1 MAQSASLIVG
11 IGASAGGLAAFKN
24 FLAHTPADSGMA
36 FVLIQHLDPSHKSL
50 LVELLG
56 ANSPIPVVA
65 ASDGAA
71 VRGNHVYV
79 IPPNATLTI
88 KEGLLRVASPA
99 PARDS
104 RRPIDTFFASLAQNS
119 GERAVGIVL
128 AGVGSDGTI
137 GIRAI
142 KENGGLT
149 LAQAEFDA
157 TALPGMPSSA
167 ASTGLVDQ
175 VMLVEAMPAELVGYD
190 RHLNEVAEKK
200 DGNGHRKDVE
210 QHLQEITSLL
220 HAGSEHDF
228 SGYKEPTL
236 IRRLQ
241 RRMQV
246 LQIDNAT
253 GYIERLKADNG
264 EVDALFRD
272 LLIGV
277 TQFFRDP
284 SAFDAL
290 KLSAIAPL
298 TARVIDRPIR
308 IWVPGCSTGE
318 EVYSIAI
325 LVREALHD
333 AHMAHEVMIFGTD
346 IDANAVAI
354 ARTARYREPLSG
366 LSAERFDK
374 WFAKVGETYC
384 PGPEVRDMCVF
395 STHSLIKDPPFS
407 RLDLISCRNVLIY
420 LGQDLQD
427 LIMRNFHYAL
437 LPDAYLFL
445 GPSESVTRNSKLF
458 STLDRKHR
466 ILQRQ
471 DVDAGILPMFH
482 RSATSAT
489 PQPVPRPA
497 RQQVVE
503 DRIDRSVRRV
513 MEHYAPAYFVIDSN
527 NEILRFSGAETGPY
541 LEPSAGAASFGLFS
555 IVQKSL
561 RPAVRAA
568 VRKALA
574 EKNTVVNES
583 LTIRIDGKARA
594 LTLIVEP
601 IGSENGAAGGG
612 TCVVAFRHSSPH
624 ALQGESEAKP
634 EIAAAGVQ
642 DSEHEIRALKAQLRV
657 ASDEVEM
664 RAQDMKSTTEEY
676 QAVNEELQ
684 SSNEELETAKEEM
697 QSVNE
702 ELQTVNNEMQS
713 KNEKLSRLNSDLQNL
728 LDSTQIATVFLD
740 DKMQIRHFT
749 PSVTSLFPMREGD
762 VGRPIT
768 DIVHQLAYHTL
779 QADLEGVQRDGSVI
793 ERDLVLKDG
802 AHSFVMRMNP
812 YRTIQGAID
821 GIVVTFVDITH
832 RKAQEERQKL
842 LSKELEHRTNNLL
855 AVIMSVVHQSLAGT
869 PALDDARN
877 RLTARLHALA
887 KANLLLTGGSWQ
899 GASVRHV
906 IDHELKIFKGHLS
919 VEGPEVVLTANATQ
933 SFALVIHELATNA
946 AKYGAL
952 SAPTGKIAVSW
963 SIKGVEPSLVFRWE
977 EEGGPGV
984 TAPTRVG
991 FGTTL
996 LKAAFQGGSTPRIEY
1011 SPTGLI
1017 YTLEVALS
1025 AVAIQPVEL

>member
-1 MAQSASLIVG
+1 MVQSASLIVG

-36 FVLIQHLDPSHKSL
+36 FVLVQHLDPRHKSL

-56 ANSPIPVVA
+56 TSSPIPVVA

-71 VRGNHVYV
+71 VRKNHVYV

-88 KEGLLRVASPA
+88 REGLLRVATPA
-99 PARDS
+99 PARES

-175 VMLVEAMPAELVGYD
+175 VVLVEAMPAELVGYD
-190 RHLNEVAEKK
+190 RHLNDVADKK

-210 QHLQEITSLL
+210 QHLQEITSVL

-236 IRRLQ
+236 VRRLQ

-253 GYIERLKADNG
+253 GYVERLKADSG

-290 KLSAIAPL
+290 KLTAIAPL
-298 TARVIDRPIR
+298 LTATGNDRPIR

-333 AHMAHEVMIFGTD
+333 ARMPREVIIFGTD
-346 IDANAVAI
+346 IDANAVAM

-374 WFAKVGETYC
+374 WFAKVGETYS
-384 PGPEVRDMCVF
+384 PMPEIRDMCVF

-420 LGQDLQD
+420 LGQDLQN

-458 STLDRKHR
+458 STLDKKHR

-482 RSATSAT
+482 RSTTSAT
-489 PQPVPRPA
+489 PQPAPRPV
-497 RQQVVE
+497 RQQVGE

-555 IVQKSL
+555 IVQKAL

-574 EKNTVVNES
+574 EKHTIVNEN

-601 IGSENGAAGGG
+601 VGSENGAAAGG
-612 TCVVAFRHSSPH
+612 TCVVAFRHSSPP
-624 ALQGESEAKP
+624 ALQGESEPRA
-634 EIAAAGVQ
+634 ENAAAGEQ
-642 DSEHEIRALKAQLRV
+642 DSEHEVRALKAQLRV
-657 ASDEVEM
+657 ASDELEM

-713 KNEKLSRLNSDLQNL
+713 KNEMLSRLNSDLQNL

-749 PSVTSLFPMREGD
+749 PSVMSLFPMREGD

-768 DIVHQLAYHTL
+768 DIVHQLDYHTL
-779 QADLEGVQRDGSVI
+779 QADLEGVQRDGSVV

-812 YRTIQGAID
+812 YRTIQGGID

-842 LSKELEHRTNNLL
+842 LSNELEHRTNNLL
-855 AVIMSVVHQSLAGT
+855 AVVMSVVHQSLAGT

-877 RLTARLHALA
+877 RLTARLHAIA
-887 KANLLLTGGSWQ
+887 KANLLLTGGGWQ
-899 GASVRHV
+899 GASVRQV
-906 IDHELKIFKGHLS
+906 IDHELNIFKGHVS
-919 VEGPEVVLTANATQ
+919 IEGPEVVLTANATQ

-952 SAPTGKIAVSW
+952 SVPTGKIAVHW
-963 SIKGVEPSLVFRWE
+963 SIEGVEPSLMFKWQ

-984 TAPTRVG
+984 TAPMRAG

-996 LKAAFQGGSTPRIEY
+996 LKAAFQEGSAPRIEY
-1011 SPTGLI
+1011 SPSGLI
-1017 YTLEVALS
+1017 YTLEVPLS
-1025 AVAIQPVEL
+1025 AVAIQPG

>member
-11 IGASAGGLAAFKN
+11 IGASAGGLAAFKS

-65 ASDGAA
+65 ASDGDA
-71 VRGNHVYV
+71 VRENHVYV

-88 KEGLLRVASPA
+88 KAGLLRVATPA
-99 PARDS
+99 PARES

-175 VMLVEAMPAELVGYD
+175 VVLVEGMPAELVGYD
-190 RHLNEVAEKK
+190 RHLNDVADKK
-200 DGNGHRKDVE
+200 DGDGHRKDVE

-236 IRRLQ
+236 IRRVQ

-253 GYIERLKADNG
+253 GYIERLKADNS

-284 SAFDAL
+284 SSFDAL
-290 KLSAIAPL
+290 KLTAIAPL
-298 TARVIDRPIR
+298 LAGRINDRPIR

-333 AHMAHEVMIFGTD
+333 ARMPREVIIFGTD

-374 WFAKVGETYC
+374 WFTKVGEAYS
-384 PGPEVRDMCVF
+384 PVPEVRDICVF

-458 STLDRKHR
+458 STLDKKHR

-471 DVDAGILPMFH
+471 DGDAGILPMFH

-489 PQPVPRPA
+489 PQPAPRAA
-497 RQQVVE
+497 RQQVGE

-513 MEHYAPAYFVIDSN
+513 MEHYAPAYFVIDGN

-574 EKNTVVNES
+574 EKHTVVNEN

-612 TCVVAFRHSSPH
+612 TCVVAFRHSSPA

-634 EIAAAGVQ
+634 ENAVAGVQ
-642 DSEHEIRALKAQLRV
+642 DAEHEIRALKAQLRI
-657 ASDEVEM
+657 ASDELEM

-713 KNEKLSRLNSDLQNL
+713 KNETLSRLNSDLQNL
-728 LDSTQIATVFLD
+728 LDSTHIATVFLD
-740 DKMQIRHFT
+740 DKMRIRHFT

-768 DIVHQLAYHTL
+768 DIVHQLDYHTL

-802 AHSFVMRMNP
+802 AHSFVMRINP

-887 KANLLLTGGSWQ
+887 KANLLLTGGGWQ
-899 GASVRHV
+899 GASIRHV
-906 IDHELKIFKGHLS
+906 IDHELNIFKGHVA

-952 SAPTGKIAVSW
+952 SAPTGKIAVRW
-963 SIKGVEPSLVFRWE
+963 SIEGVEPNLVFRWE
-977 EEGGPGV
+977 EQGGPGV
-984 TAPTRVG
+984 MAPTRAG

-996 LKAAFQGGSTPRIEY
+996 LKAAFQGGSAPRIEY

-1025 AVAIQPVEL
+1025 AVAIQSD